1 MLSGM
6 RGARRD
12 AQRPGTGG
20 GPAEYLRAL
29 RPHQWVKNAL
39 VFLPLITAHA
49 TEVGL
54 YLRAAAMFAALSACA
69 SGAYVLNDLL
79 DRPHDRRHPSKRHRP
94 LAAGTVR
101 LPPIIALAALL
112 AAGGIAAA
120 FRLSAAAGGTVLLYL
135 LVTAAYSLALKR
147 GLFVDIMTLSI
158 LHLVRILAGGV
169 AASVPISP
177 WFLAFF
183 LFAFI
188 ALAAVKRVSEL
199 YTLRESGRLAADG
212 RAWLIAD
219 VPVVAALAGAGSF
232 AAVIILAL
240 YIQSP
245 EVSVRYGRPEFLW
258 LICLLLIYWLGRLTL
273 LANRGA
279 VHHDPVVFALRDRAS
294 WLTAAGIAGAFAA
307 AL

>member
-1 MLSGM
+1 MLSGT
-6 RGARRD
+6 RAAD
-12 AQRPGTGG
+12 
-20 GPAEYLRAL
+20 YLRAL

-49 TEVGL
+49 TEVGP

-79 DRPHDRRHPSKRHRP
+79 DLPHDRRHPSKRYRP
-94 LAAGTVR
+94 LAAGRVR
-101 LPPIIALAALL
+101 LPPMIALAALL

-135 LVTAAYSLALKR
+135 LVAAAYSLVLKR
-147 GLFVDIMTLSI
+147 GLLVDILTLSI
-158 LHLVRILAGGV
+158 LHLMRVFAGGV
-169 AASVPISP
+169 AASVPLTP

-199 YTLRESGRLAADG
+199 HALRESGRPAAGG

-219 VPVVAALAGAGSF
+219 VPVVAAFAGAASF

-294 WLTAAGIAGAFAA
+294 WLTAAGVAGAFAA